1 MTFPGFSVYYNILM
15 DMMNEAFVRE
25 ITDRQSELYSY
36 IYMLLGDLH
45 DARDVLQETN
55 LVLLRKMNDF
65 EEGSNFKA
73 WANRCAYFECLRFR
87 RDRKRDRHVFDDE
100 LLALLVDERDSAHDD
115 HDEAA
120 LQLALRDCLVQLPE
134 QQRNLIDHRYR
145 ANLSIKELAKQ
156 FGKKESA
163 VKMSLKRIR
172 EALQVC
178 VESKL
183 REVPQ

>member
-1 MTFPGFSVYYNILM
+1 MT
-15 DMMNEAFVRE
+15 EAFVRE

-36 IYMLLGDLH
+36 IYMLLGDLN

-87 RDRKRDRHVFDDE
+87 RDRKRDRHVFDNE
-100 LLALLVDERDSAHDD
+100 LLALLVDDRDSVNDD
-115 HDEAA
+115 EDA

-134 QQRNLIDHRYR
+134 RQRNLIDHRYR
-145 ANLSIKELAKQ
+145 ANLSIKQIAEQL
-156 FGKKESA
+156 GKKESA
-163 VKMSLKRIR
+163 IKMSLKRIR
-172 EALQVC
+172 EVLQVC